1 MEEKLIY
8 GKPIADRTNMETK
21 AFIDEMKKQGKRCPK
36 VNVVLANDSPASL
49 SYISG
54 FEKLC
59 ASVGMAYTLT
69 VLKESVSQQE
79 LNDVLDTISR
89 DDETDGILLQMPLPK
104 QINADEAILHI
115 DPNKDLDG
123 FHPMNVG
130 KLWMNQPTFVPC
142 TAESVMAFIEASGID
157 LKGKHVVVLGRSN
170 VVGKPVA
177 ELCLAA
183 HATVTICH
191 SRTVD
196 IEKEASRADVLIAA
210 IGKAR
215 LIKSDWIKP
224 GAVVIDVGVNRDENG
239 KLCGDVDFDD
249 VIDKVGKISPV
260 PKGVGVVTNAML
272 LHSAITAYK
281 MKETGKN
288 I

>member
-1 MEEKLIY
+1 MEDKLLL
-8 GKPIADRTNMETK
+8 GKPIADHTNMETK
-21 AFIDEMKKQGKRCPK
+21 AFIDELKSKGKRCPK
-36 VNVVLANDSPASL
+36 INVVLANDSPASL

-59 ASVGMAYTLT
+59 NSVGMAYTLT

-79 LNDVLDTISR
+79 LNEVLSSISH
-89 DDETDGILLQMPLPK
+89 DDEVDGILLQMPLPK
-104 QINADEAILHI
+104 HINADEAILHI
-115 DPNKDLDG
+115 DPKKDLDG
-123 FHPMNVG
+123 FHPLNVG
-130 KLWMNQPTFVPC
+130 KLCMNQTAFVPC
-142 TAESVMAFIEASGID
+142 TAESVMAFIDASGVD
-157 LKGKHVVVLGRSN
+157 LKGKQVVVLGRSH

-177 ELCLAA
+177 QLCLAR

-196 IEKEASRADVLIAA
+196 IEKIASQADVLIAA

-215 LIKSDWIKP
+215 FIKRNWIKE

-249 VIDKVGKISPV
+249 VIDKVGKLSPV

-272 LHSAITAYK
+272 LHSAIVAYK
-281 MKETGKN
+281 MKEIGN
-288 I
+288 HV

>member
-8 GKPIADRTNMETK
+8 GKGIAEQINAETK
-21 AFIDEMKKQGKRCPK
+21 QFIDEVKTAGKRCPK

-59 ASVGMAYTLT
+59 ASVGMEYVLT
-69 VLKESVSQQE
+69 VLKESVSQDE
-79 LNDVLDTISR
+79 LNAVLDNISK
-89 DDETDGILLQMPLPK
+89 DDEIDGILLQMPLPK

-115 DPNKDLDG
+115 DPDKDLDG

-130 KLWMNQPTFVPC
+130 RLWMNQPAFVPC
-142 TAESVMAFIEASGID
+142 TAESVMAFIDASGID

-177 ELCLAA
+177 ELCLAR

-191 SRTVD
+191 SRTVN
-196 IEKEASRADVLIAA
+196 IEAVASQADVLIAA

-215 LIKSDWIKP
+215 LIKGNWVKE

-249 VIDKVGKISPV
+249 VINKVSKISPV

-272 LHSAITAYK
+272 LRSAIHAYK
-281 MKETGKN
+281 MKQDGRML
-288 I
+288 

>member
-21 AFIDEMKKQGKRCPK
+21 AFIDEMKKLGKRCPK
-36 VNVVLANDSPASL
+36 INVVLANDSPASL

-59 ASVGMAYTLT
+59 VSVGMTYTLT

-115 DPNKDLDG
+115 DPDKDLDG

-130 KLWMNQPTFVPC
+130 KLWMNQPAFVPC
-142 TAESVMAFIEASGID
+142 TAESVMAFIDASGID

-249 VIDKVGKISPV
+249 VKDKV
-260 PKGVGVVTNAML
+260 
-272 LHSAITAYK
+272 SAITPVPGGIGPMTITML
-281 MKETGKN
+281 MKNTIEAFYHRNGD
-288 I
+288 

>member
-69 VLKESVSQQE
+69 VLKESVSQRE
-79 LNDVLDTISR
+79 LNDVLDMISH

-130 KLWMNQPTFVPC
+130 KLWMNQPAFVPC
-142 TAESVMAFIEASGID
+142 TAESVMAFIDASGID

-177 ELCLAA
+177 ELCLAV

-260 PKGVGVVTNAML
+260 PKCVGVVTNAML
-272 LHSAITAYK
+272 LHSAIAAYK
-281 MKETGKN
+281 MKEMGKN